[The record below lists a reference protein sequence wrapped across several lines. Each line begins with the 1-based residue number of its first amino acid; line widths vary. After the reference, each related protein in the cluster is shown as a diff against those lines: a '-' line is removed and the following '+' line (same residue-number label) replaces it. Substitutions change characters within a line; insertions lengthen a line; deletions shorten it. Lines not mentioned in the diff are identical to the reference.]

1 MQDENTKDQAGHLD
15 WPREADNHAVADP
28 GVLWDE
34 AGRLNPPV
42 MDSLREGAA
51 DLAPSDDAPREG
63 CREGGVPRAADS
75 PCSDPLLEA
84 RLTPLT
90 SASERSRSEDSSR
103 EGSTLV
109 GPPREY
115 TPVYVDCS
123 HHTPNSILLLAMIR
137 QRLQEAESLQ

>member
-1 MQDENTKDQAGHLD
+1 MIWTALVKRACRDIG
-15 WPREADNHAVADP
+15 
-28 GVLWDE
+28 
-34 AGRLNPPV
+34 GRSCRSQSFCVTRQGERQPV

-63 CREGGVPRAADS
+63 WREGGVPRTADS
-75 PCSDPLLEA
+75 PWSEPLLEA

-90 SASERSRSEDSSR
+90 SASERSSSEDSSL

-123 HHTPNSILLLAMIR
+123 HQDPHSMITLDR
-137 QRLQEAESLQ
+137 TVNLVVSLSSGCKSVQ